1 LSRAVPDTKLH
12 PAYQGPEY
20 LAAVA
25 DGAHDPLVHGDP
37 YRPTRLYRFAFGLM
51 RLLLPRLFR
60 FRVIGLENVPRP
72 PFIIASN
79 HQTWYDTLFIVA
91 AFPRIPMIYTMARRD
106 TVFNRSWKRRLIP
119 KFGVFPIMPN
129 PGVPAKSKI
138 SWGGNPGVPAKS
150 KISWGGNLGEL
161 DQRGVATVYQVLAR
175 RGVVLIFPEGRY
187 SRGRRLRPLKK
198 GIAHFALQA
207 GVPICP
213 VALSGL
219 DPLRPFARVEVSIG
233 PPIWPDPP
241 AWWSAAR
248 RVQRMVDRVRRAIQ
262 RAFGRGSEE
271 RRTWRSRM
279 GSVPGRLL
287 ARLRHPL
294 RRRSSLAVMAVDEP
308 LHPRNLR

>member
-12 PAYQGPEY
+12 PVYQGPEY

-25 DGAHDPLVHGDP
+25 DGAFDPLVHGDP
-37 YRPTRLYRFAFGLM
+37 YRPTRLYRFVFGLM

-129 PGVPAKSKI
+129 
-138 SWGGNPGVPAKS
+138 
-150 KISWGGNLGEL
+150 LGEL

-198 GIAHFALQA
+198 GVAHFALQA

>member
-1 LSRAVPDTKLH
+1 MSRAVPDTKLH
-12 PAYQGPEY
+12 RVYQGPEY

-25 DGAHDPLVHGDP
+25 YGAFDPLVHSDP
-37 YRPTRLYRFAFGLM
+37 YRPTRLYRFVFGLM

-60 FRVIGLENVPRP
+60 FRVIGLENVPTP

-91 AFPRIPMIYTMARRD
+91 AFPRTPVIYTMARRD
-106 TVFNRSWKRRLIP
+106 TVFNRSWKRRFIP
-119 KFGVFPIMPN
+119 KFGVFPIMP
-129 PGVPAKSKI
+129 
-138 SWGGNPGVPAKS
+138 NPGVPAKS

-198 GIAHFALQA
+198 GVAHFALQA

-219 DPLRPFARVEVSIG
+219 DRLRPFTRVEVSIG

-262 RAFGRGSEE
+262 RAFGRGLEE
-271 RRTWRSRM
+271 QRTWRSRV
-279 GSVPGRLL
+279 GSVPGRLV

>member
-1 LSRAVPDTKLH
+1 V
-12 PAYQGPEY
+12 
-20 LAAVA
+20 
-25 DGAHDPLVHGDP
+25 
-37 YRPTRLYRFAFGLM
+37 
-51 RLLLPRLFR
+51 RLLIPRLFR
-60 FRVIGLENVPRP
+60 LRVIGLENVPPP

-138 SWGGNPGVPAKS
+138 SWGGS
-150 KISWGGNLGEL
+150 LGEL

-198 GIAHFALQA
+198 GVAHFALQA

-219 DPLRPFARVEVSIG
+219 DRLRPFAMVEVSIG

-262 RAFGRGSEE
+262 RAFRRGPEE
-271 RRTWRSRM
+271 QRTRRSRM
-279 GSVPGRLL
+279 GSVPGRFL